1 MRERVQKILAHAGY
15 GSRRNIEEWI
25 RAGRITINGQIAK
38 LGDSIANND
47 VILIDGKQIHLS
59 SRATLKPRVIAYHK
73 PEGKICTRSDPERR
87 PTIFEDIPRLKKG
100 RWVIIGRLDINSS
113 GLILLSTGGE
123 LANRL
128 MHPSTGVEREYAVR
142 VLGEVDKE
150 MLARLRQGVMLEDG
164 KASFD
169 SIRDAGGTGAN
180 HWYHV
185 VLREG
190 RNREV
195 RRLWE
200 SQGIKVSRLIRVRF
214 GPVLLQR
221 DLRAGRW
228 VELPDQDVSS
238 LLRLVGLSTGINSPE
253 NIKRPHKKPPA
264 TTGRSGARKR
274 RNISSK
280 VKHTGSAP

>member
-1 MRERVQKILAHAGY
+1 MGERVQKVLAHAGY

-25 RAGRITINGQIAK
+25 RAGRITINGQIAS
-38 LGDSIANND
+38 LGDGITDND
-47 VILIDGKQIHLS
+47 IVLLDGKQIHLS
-59 SRATLKPRVIAYHK
+59 SKASLKLRVIAYHK

-87 PTIFEDIPRLKKG
+87 PTIYEDLPRLKKG

-113 GLILLSTGGE
+113 GLILLTTDGE

-128 MHPSTGVEREYAVR
+128 MHPSTGAEREYAVR
-142 VLGEVDKE
+142 VLGEVDKD
-150 MLARLRQGVMLEDG
+150 MLARLKRGVMLEDG
-164 KASFD
+164 MASFD

-185 VLREG
+185 VLHEG

-214 GPVLLQR
+214 GPVLLGR
-221 DLRAGRW
+221 ELRAGRW
-228 VELPDQDVSS
+228 IELPDQDVSS
-238 LLRLVGLSTGINSPE
+238 LLRLAGLSARMGSPE
-253 NIKRPHKKPPA
+253 QIKRPLKRGHN
-264 TTGRSGARKR
+264 TGRPVVRGR
-274 RNISSK
+274 RNLRSK
-280 VKHTGSAP
+280 V